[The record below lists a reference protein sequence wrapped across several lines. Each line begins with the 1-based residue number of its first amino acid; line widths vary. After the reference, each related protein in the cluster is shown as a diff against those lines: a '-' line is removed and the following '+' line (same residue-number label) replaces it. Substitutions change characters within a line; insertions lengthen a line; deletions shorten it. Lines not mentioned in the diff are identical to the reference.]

1 MITYKEAL
9 ELLKTESPVYYKDSK
24 KRKIIGV
31 TRRRDIDSLVASV
44 EVLDESINSVSAVS
58 LNNIYTSEEDVEAP
72 DTSMAFIKINE
83 LIETLE
89 DMKSCFRYEDIEK
102 AKDLYNK
109 LMRGSIR
116 LDEEIANLSN
126 DIKDRHVIGMI
137 DKSKANLENIDLKN
151 DVINEEVG
159 LRDDNESIYKSENE

>member
-1 MITYKEAL
+1 MITYKKAL

-24 KRKIIGV
+24 KRKITGV
-31 TRRRDIDSLVASV
+31 TWRRDIDSLVASV
-44 EVLDESINSVSAVS
+44 EVLDESMNGVSVVG
-58 LNNIYTSEEDVEAP
+58 LNDIYTSEDEIEAA
-72 DTSMAFIKINE
+72 DTSGALTSINE
-83 LIETLE
+83 LIEIL
-89 DMKSCFRYEDIEK
+89 DYMKACFRYEDVEK

-109 LMRGSIR
+109 LMRGSIK

-137 DKSKANLENIDLKN
+137 DKSKANLENIDLEN

-159 LRDDNESIYKSENE
+159 LRDDNEFIYESENE

>member
-9 ELLKTESPVYYKDSK
+9 ELLKTESPVYYQDSK

-31 TRRRDIDSLVASV
+31 TWRRDVDSLVASV

-72 DTSMAFIKINE
+72 DTSMALTKINE

-151 DVINEEVG
+151 DVIDEKVG
-159 LRDDNESIYKSENE
+159 LRDDNESIYESKDE

>member
-1 MITYKEAL
+1 MITYREAL
-9 ELLKTESPVYYKDSK
+9 ELLKTESPVYYKDDK
-24 KRKIIGV
+24 KRKITGV
-31 TRRRDIDSLVASV
+31 TWRRDVDSLVASV

-58 LNNIYTSEEDVEAP
+58 LNNIYTCEEDVEAP
-72 DTSMAFIKINE
+72 DTSMALVKINE

-126 DIKDRHVIGMI
+126 DMKDRQVMEMI
-137 DKSKANLENIDLKN
+137 DKSNANLEDIDLEK
-151 DVINEEVG
+151 DVIDEEVG
-159 LRDDNESIYKSENE
+159 LRDDNESICESENE

>member
-9 ELLKTESPVYYKDSK
+9 ELLKTESPVYYQDSK

-31 TRRRDIDSLVASV
+31 TWRRDVDSLVASV

-58 LNNIYTSEEDVEAP
+58 LNNIYKSEEDVEAP
-72 DTSMAFIKINE
+72 DTSMAFVKINE

-109 LMRGSIR
+109 LMRGSIM

-126 DIKDRHVIGMI
+126 DIKDRQVIGMI
-137 DKSKANLENIDLKN
+137 DKSKANLEDVDLEN
-151 DVINEEVG
+151 DVEVG
-159 LRDDNESIYKSENE
+159 VRDDGESIYESENE

>member
-9 ELLKTESPVYYKDSK
+9 ELLKTESPVYYKDDK
-24 KRKIIGV
+24 KRKITGV
-31 TRRRDIDSLVASV
+31 TWRRDVDSLVASV
-44 EVLDESINSVSAVS
+44 EVLDETMNGVSAVS

-72 DTSMAFIKINE
+72 DTSMALIKINE
-83 LIETLE
+83 LIEILE
-89 DMKSCFRYEDIEK
+89 EMKSCFRYEDVEK
-102 AKDLYNK
+102 AKDVYNK
-109 LMRGSIR
+109 LMRGCIR

-137 DKSKANLENIDLKN
+137 DKSKAHLEDVDLKN

-159 LRDDNESIYKSENE
+159 LRDDNESIYESENE

>member
-9 ELLKTESPVYYKDSK
+9 ELLKTESPVYYKDDK

-31 TRRRDIDSLVASV
+31 TWRRDIDSLIASV

-58 LNNIYTSEEDVEAP
+58 LNNIYTSEEGVEAP
-72 DTSMAFIKINE
+72 DTSMALVKINE
-83 LIETLE
+83 LIEILE
-89 DMKSCFRYEDIEK
+89 EMKSCFRYEDVEK
-102 AKDLYNK
+102 AKDAYNK

-126 DIKDRHVIGMI
+126 DIKDRQVIEMV
-137 DKSKANLENIDLKN
+137 DESKANLENIDLEK
-151 DVINEEVG
+151 DVIDEEVC
-159 LRDDNESIYKSENE
+159 LRDDDESIYESENQ